1 MEFLNKQPKSTV
13 LPRTIGF
20 WAAVAKFDACP
31 KDGKLDTGCSVI
43 LRTHTDSSAA
53 YRQHGSALL
62 ALPPERA
69 SMTHIHIHHIW
80 KRLQQEQ

>member
-31 KDGKLDTGCSVI
+31 KDGKLDTGCSVMNKV
-43 LRTHTDSSAA
+43 A
-53 YRQHGSALL
+53 
-62 ALPPERA
+62 ENV
-69 SMTHIHIHHIW
+69 HHVCPGI
-80 KRLQQEQ
+80 